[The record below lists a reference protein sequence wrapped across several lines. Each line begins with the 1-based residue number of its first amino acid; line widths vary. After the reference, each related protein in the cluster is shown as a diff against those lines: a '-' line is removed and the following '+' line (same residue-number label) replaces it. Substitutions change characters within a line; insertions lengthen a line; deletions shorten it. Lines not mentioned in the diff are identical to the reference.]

1 MSTIGW
7 NMHTNSALYVSRNG
21 MIHVQCV
28 LWMKWVSN
36 QKCWVATMTRLKKA
50 TKGFTSRITNCWNKK
65 GSNSKI
71 NMSRINLRCSSMVS
85 YWEEILTG
93 KTCSMKYAKDKT
105 KSQNSVVLFW
115 IKMTRL
121 LGIRLVL
128 IMKTLILMSSG
139 T

>member
-7 NMHTNSALYVSRNG
+7 NMHTNSALCVSKNG

-36 QKCWVATMTRLKKA
+36 QKCWVATVTHSKKE
-50 TKGFTSRITNCWNKK
+50 TKEFTYKITNCWNKK
-65 GSNSKI
+65 GSNSKT
-71 NMSRINLRCSSMVS
+71 NMSRINLPYSSMVS

-115 IKMTRL
+115 IPMTRL
-121 LGIRLVL
+121 LGIKLVL
-128 IMKTLILMSSG
+128 IMKTLILTSSG